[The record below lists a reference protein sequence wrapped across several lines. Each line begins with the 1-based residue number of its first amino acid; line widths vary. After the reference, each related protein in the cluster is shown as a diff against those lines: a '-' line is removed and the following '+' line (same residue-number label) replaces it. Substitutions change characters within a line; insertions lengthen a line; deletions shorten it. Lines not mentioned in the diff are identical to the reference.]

1 MSFGLRDTPQAGV
14 LGRCLHV
21 CMARCSCCGPTC
33 SISERA
39 SAGVKTQ
46 LCSLPVSCSS
56 DNRSRSC
63 LFSCVFS
70 PFEERLR
77 SLSDILIHWLCFRE
91 TAVTLELR
99 ESFVSRRQSSAH
111 CVSDNVPGSVGSLR
125 KELKS
130 HACALQGRIAAPRS
144 GGKMQIS
151 GAGACQLTHHRR
163 GEN

>member
-1 MSFGLRDTPQAGV
+1 MCAWLGVPAAGPRV
-14 LGRCLHV
+14 PSQSCLCRSQNTAV
-21 CMARCSCCGPTC
+21 FPACEP
-33 SISERA
+33 
-39 SAGVKTQ
+39 
-46 LCSLPVSCSS
+46 LS

-99 ESFVSRRQSSAH
+99 ESFVSHKQSSAH
-111 CVSDNVPGSVGSLR
+111 CVSDNVPGSVGSLW

-130 HACALQGRIAAPRS
+130 HDCSLQGRIAAPRS

-151 GAGACQLTHHRR
+151 GAGACQLKHHRL